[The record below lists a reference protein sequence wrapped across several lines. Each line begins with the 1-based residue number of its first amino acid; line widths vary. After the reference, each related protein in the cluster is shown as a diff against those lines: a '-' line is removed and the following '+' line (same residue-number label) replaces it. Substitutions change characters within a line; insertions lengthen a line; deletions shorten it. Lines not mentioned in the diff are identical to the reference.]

1 MQAEN
6 RPEELIYQLIE
17 QVRQGYLPRRRFM
30 RMLARMGISAVG
42 VGAISS
48 AILSSS
54 AVPLVVTNADERE
67 SHNLHLHDQHLQYQ
81 SQGQSNK
88 LSQDYAENALVED
101 SMYDTPLIGRA
112 AIMTHKE
119 ERMGAVSN
127 AQINVTNR
135 VARSEQVI
143 VEWVATG
150 THSGDLYGMPA
161 TNRPYCL
168 HGVTVVIRRDGK
180 IVRESL
186 YYNPQELRRQLS

>member
-30 RMLARMGISAVG
+30 QMLARMGISAIG

-48 AILSSS
+48 TLRSSS
-54 AVPLVVTNADERE
+54 AMPVVVKNADERGPR
-67 SHNLHLHDQHLQYQ
+67 NLHLHDQHLQYQ
-81 SQGQSNK
+81 SRGQGEK
-88 LSQDYAENALVED
+88 LSQDYAEDAVVED
-101 SMYDTPLIGRA
+101 SMHSTPLIGRE
-112 AIMTHKE
+112 AIMAHKGK
-119 ERMGAVSN
+119 RMGAISN
-127 AQINVTNR
+127 AQISITNR
-135 VARSEQVI
+135 VAHGEQVI

-150 THSGDLYGMPA
+150 THSGDLYGIPA
-161 TNRPYCL
+161 TGCTYCI
-168 HGVTVVIRRDGK
+168 HGVTIVIRRDGK